1 MSYINEILEK
11 VKRKKFGKWS
21 FFESSCFILFGS
33 FMNGLTIPI
42 ILIISMASGLID
54 ENNIILQSITGTAL
68 YFTSMMVMFKLYND
82 DRKTHKYLL
91 SEKEIDN
98 YLENLEQEQRKFA
111 INELARAASDNK
123 GDISLALLIDVDEK
137 LEKYSNTLN
146 KVNIEECIRN
156 KYNNKLILNS
166 SLKKQSETIKT

>member
-11 VKRKKFGKWS
+11 VKSKKFGKWS

-42 ILIISMASGLID
+42 ILIISMAAGLID
-54 ENNIILQSITGTAL
+54 ENNIISQIITGTAL

-91 SEKEIDN
+91 SEKEIGG
-98 YLENLEQEQRKFA
+98 YLETLKQEQQKLA
-111 INELARAASDNK
+111 INESAKAASENK
-123 GDISLALLIDVDEK
+123 GNISLALLMDVDEK
-137 LEKYSNTLN
+137 LEKYANILN
-146 KVNIEECIRN
+146 KVDIEECIRD
-156 KYNNKLILNS
+156 KYNNTLILNN
-166 SLKKQSETIKT
+166 SLKKESETTIV